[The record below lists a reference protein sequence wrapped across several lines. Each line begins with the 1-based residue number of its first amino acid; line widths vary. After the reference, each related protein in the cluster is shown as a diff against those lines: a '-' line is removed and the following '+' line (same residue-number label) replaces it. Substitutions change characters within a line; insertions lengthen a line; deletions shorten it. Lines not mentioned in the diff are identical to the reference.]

1 MQVRDEGEKAIDW
14 EDVLAFLYQ
23 KRNLMEKFEKNCT
36 QRKKELEV
44 S

>member
-1 MQVRDEGEKAIDW
+1 MQGKDKDEKAIDW

-23 KRNLMEKFEKNCT
+23 KRNHMEKLEKGCL

-44 S
+44 R